1 MAHALNRAPPEELLV
16 KDHDGRVGS
25 NVDAAADA
33 KPREYPRPALKQ
45 TKKKHENEISDGRT
59 SSKHWRVYFSALDGT
74 SNAHAHALREPP
86 LSLFSNPGSCPD
98 TLIKPCAQTQHIRN
112 RE

>member
-45 TKKKHENEISDGRT
+45 TKKNMKTR
-59 SSKHWRVYFSALDGT
+59 F
-74 SNAHAHALREPP
+74 
-86 LSLFSNPGSCPD
+86 
-98 TLIKPCAQTQHIRN
+98 QTDEQAANIGGFIFRH
-112 RE
+112 